1 MHLLETL
8 TERLGY
14 PALKKIDPNTQEVI
28 RDSSRPDEDRFN
40 QAAIPAILIGL
51 YKYSTTDEGA
61 AAIVRG
67 GFSPDWVK
75 AIFGDHY
82 VDVLQKIAAYGNYS
96 EIDTAGKMNR
106 IAVAAAQIINE
117 ETNSADN
124 QVLAVK
130 EFLAS
135 QRKNILPYLP
145 AVLQMGNFL
154 EDDTL
159 DDRTNKMEGP
169 ISSMMQNIASG
180 FSKAD
185 MDQKKE
191 KL

>member
-14 PALKKIDPNTQEVI
+14 PALQKIDPNTQEVI
-28 RDSSRPDEDRFN
+28 LDTSLPDEDRFN
-40 QAAIPAILIGL
+40 QAAIPSILTGL
-51 YKYSTTDEGA
+51 YKYSTSDVGA

-75 AIFGDHY
+75 EIFGDQY
-82 VDVLQKIAAYGNYS
+82 VEVLQKVAAYGNYS

-106 IAVAAAQIINE
+106 IAVTAGQIINE
-117 ETNSADN
+117 ETNTAEN
-124 QVLAVK
+124 QILAVK
-130 EFLAS
+130 DFLAS

-145 AVLQMGNFL
+145 GALQLGHL
-154 EDDTL
+154 LDDDTL

-169 ISSMMQNIASG
+169 VSSLMQNIASG

-185 MDQKKE
+185 MDEKKG
-191 KL
+191 K